1 MKKSEFNKRLEKEFR
16 KLTKNKFLSPEDCTQ
31 LNQTRAY
38 IFELNKIIR
47 HFQQKFDY
55 IPPSA
60 QLLFNEY
67 NLKQEK
73 MLYDKYKEDYLKD

>member
-1 MKKSEFNKRLEKEFR
+1 MKVKLDTKKLDKEFR
-16 KLTKNKFLSPEDCTQ
+16 KLTKDKFVSPDECTQ

-47 HFQQKFDY
+47 HFEKKFKY

-67 NLKQEK
+67 NMKQESI
-73 MLYDKYKEDYLKD
+73 LFDDYKKEYKKD

>member
-1 MKKSEFNKRLEKEFR
+1 MKVRLDTKRLDKEFR
-16 KLTKNKFLSPEDCTQ
+16 KLTKDKFVSPNECTQ

-38 IFELNKIIR
+38 IFELNKIIK
-47 HFQQKFDY
+47 HFEKKFDY

-67 NLKQEK
+67 NMRQES
-73 MLYDKYKEDYLKD
+73 MLFDDYKKEYKKD